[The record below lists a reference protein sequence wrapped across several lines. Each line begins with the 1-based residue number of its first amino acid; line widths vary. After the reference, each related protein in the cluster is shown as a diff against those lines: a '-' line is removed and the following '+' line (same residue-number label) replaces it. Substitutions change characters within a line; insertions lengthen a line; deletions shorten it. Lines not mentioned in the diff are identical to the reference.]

1 MEESSA
7 AAARSFVRPA
17 RFELQLTSTLGL
29 ALRARKLDT
38 WVAALVKRQE
48 EPALCMQALQTVGC
62 VHSWR
67 GVLKR
72 SCRIGAM
79 LPACTGAVTPSD
91 LLLNGHG
98 V

>member
-1 MEESSA
+1 MEDSSA

-38 WVAALVKRQE
+38 CAAALVRRQE
-48 EPALCMQALQTVGC
+48 EPVLCMQALHTLRC

-67 GVLKR
+67 ELLTR
-72 SCRIGAM
+72 SCRSAAV
-79 LPACTGAVTPSD
+79 LPACTEAVTPSD
-91 LLLNGHG
+91 SLLNAP
-98 V
+98 